1 MKWYSPCRAS
11 RARVGSWGLH
21 TFTHHVKVAF
31 FRGASLRPVPPGA
44 SKGKGKR
51 YIDIHEGDQLDEV
64 QMANWVKQAAALPG
78 FLGPRA

>member
-1 MKWYSPCRAS
+1 
-11 RARVGSWGLH
+11 
-21 TFTHHVKVAF
+21 VAF
-31 FRGASLRPVPPGA
+31 FRGASLRSVPPGA
-44 SKGKGKR
+44 SKGKDKR